1 MVEFEEYNEKVKQL
15 TQGILDT
22 YRKNAELT
30 MKYCN
35 ELIAYGENTADSK
48 LLGFGYFYLAST
60 LYCLNDCEHI
70 FDVIVKAIK
79 HLERSGEW
87 CLLARS
93 YNILGIVTFSR
104 GNMPVAYDY
113 YLDGLMYCKKYG
125 LLEEQGMINVNC
137 GALNIEAGR
146 YREAM
151 EYFEKAMEYIVSI
164 PDDPAYHT
172 KMISLYENMIN
183 CKVLEN
189 DFTGIDAMLSEVE
202 KEHLPYAD
210 AIDRLG
216 ILISKTFYMH
226 RSGQYDKRDECI
238 NKIDSGIRLDMLF
251 LDLLEDFFVYLNV
264 LFESDKNDEFWHL
277 VELMEPMLTNMKVT
291 GMQVRLL
298 SLKIRYY
305 RKNHMNAEYLQSA
318 GLYYE
323 LSERQA
329 AESKGVIKEV
339 IGLRNNFEKVN
350 RAKKEMEKE
359 NKRLLAQSETDPLTG
374 MANRRKLNVQ
384 ADDMF
389 MNALEAGHNFAIEI
403 LDVDYF
409 KEYNDNYGHQAG
421 DKCLIEIAECIRKVA
436 MAHGGFCSRY
446 GGDEFVIIYEAVSKE
461 EAKEYVE
468 ELRHKVM
475 ELALPHRFSKMLPIV
490 TITQGMYCDVP
501 KEENKVWDFL
511 HVADEILYSVKTD
524 NRGSCRV
531 VDRAEFTLMSS
542 YGITIQGQA

>member
-30 MKYCN
+30 IKYCN

-70 FDVIVKAIK
+70 FDVIVNAIE

-87 CLLARS
+87 RLLARS
-93 YNILGIVTFSR
+93 YNILGIITFNR

-125 LLEEQGMINVNC
+125 LLAEQGIINVNC

-164 PDDPAYHT
+164 PDDPGYHI

-189 DFTGIDAMLSEVE
+189 DFTGIDAMLYEVE

-238 NKIDSGIRLDMLF
+238 NKIDSGIRPDMLF
-251 LDLLEDFFVYLNV
+251 LDLLEDFFVYLKV

-277 VELMEPMLTNMKVT
+277 VELMEPMLANMKVT

-421 DKCLIEIAECIRKVA
+421 DKCLIEIAECIREVA

-446 GGDEFVIIYEAVSKE
+446 GGDEFVIIYEAVSRE
-461 EAKEYVE
+461 EAESYAAQLSQRV
-468 ELRHKVM
+468 LD
-475 ELALPHRFSKMLPIV
+475 LNIAHRYSKAMPIV
-490 TITQGMYCDVP
+490 TISQGMYCDVP
-501 KEENKVWDFL
+501 HKENRVWDFL
-511 HVADEILYSVKTD
+511 HVADEILYSVKTE
-524 NRGSCRV
+524 NRNSYRV
-531 VDRAEFTLMSS
+531 MDREKYRTLLE
-542 YGITIQGQA
+542 QV

>member
-1 MVEFEEYNEKVKQL
+1 
-15 TQGILDT
+15 
-22 YRKNAELT
+22 
-30 MKYCN
+30 
-35 ELIAYGENTADSK
+35 
-48 LLGFGYFYLAST
+48 
-60 LYCLNDCEHI
+60 
-70 FDVIVKAIK
+70 
-79 HLERSGEW
+79 
-87 CLLARS
+87 
-93 YNILGIVTFSR
+93 
-104 GNMPVAYDY
+104 
-113 YLDGLMYCKKYG
+113 
-125 LLEEQGMINVNC
+125 MINVNC

-164 PDDPAYHT
+164 PDDLAYHT

-238 NKIDSGIRLDMLF
+238 NKIDSGIRPDMLF

-329 AESKGVIKEV
+329 AESKSVIKEV

-374 MANRRKLNVQ
+374 MANRRKLNIQ

-389 MNALEAGHNFAIEI
+389 MNAFEAGHNFAIEI

-421 DKCLIEIAECIRKVA
+421 DKCLIEIAECIREVA

-461 EAKEYVE
+461 EAESYAAQ
-468 ELRHKVM
+468 LSQKV
-475 ELALPHRFSKMLPIV
+475 LDLNIAHRYSKAMPVV
-490 TITQGMYCDVP
+490 TISQGMFCDVP
-501 KEENKVWDFL
+501 HKENRVWDFL
-511 HVADEILYSVKTD
+511 HIADEVLYSVKSEKR
-524 NRGSCRV
+524 NSYSV
-531 VDRAEFTLMSS
+531 MDREEYLTLSE
-542 YGITIQGQA
+542 QV